1 MNIRRTSA
9 AAKLS
14 PPKLSLK
21 KRSSASPT
29 STSTVSIKVFLRPL
43 TPDLFVPNLPIEG
56 EPISPG
62 NNDLVRMKRGDSSEQ
77 SIKFGPSGP
86 SSFEAPRLPSPILV
100 PCIDANDQDYKRIA
114 MNTCYSTPNK
124 KPRRK
129 VAQSRGIPRSNFVSS
144 PRHIL
149 RSLNILDNDIEI
161 IHRREY
167 NLQFKTNKSSIA
179 TPKVFHATPML
190 SPPPLKPLK
199 RSTDSLFSIRRRL
212 AESVTMLDN

>member
-21 KRSSASPT
+21 KRSSTSPT
-29 STSTVSIKVFLRPL
+29 STSTVSIKVFLRPVS
-43 TPDLFVPNLPIEG
+43 PDLFVPNLPGEG

-62 NNDLVRMKRGDSSEQ
+62 NDLVRMKRGVDSER
-77 SIKFGPSGP
+77 SIEFGPSGP
-86 SSFEAPRLPSPILV
+86 SPIIV
-100 PCIDANDQDYKRIA
+100 PCIDENNQDCKRIG
-114 MNTCYSTPNK
+114 MKSCYSTPNK

-129 VAQSRGIPRSNFVSS
+129 VAQSRGIPCSNFVST

-149 RSLNILDNDIEI
+149 RSLNILDNDIEM

-167 NLQFKTNKSSIA
+167 TVQSKTNKSSIA

-212 AESVTMLDN
+212 AESVTMVDN